1 MPGSA
6 YYKIAKQVAFWLSI
20 VPECQI
26 NCSTKSIVDSL
37 SAIKL
42 EKGELLVSF
51 DVVSLYTNVPV
62 MEAIQVCADLLY
74 DKCCMP
80 VDKDTFI
87 VLAKL
92 ASCDVIML
100 TPDGYYRQV
109 DGLAMGSPCAPLL
122 ANGWLSQYDSQIR
135 DNAKWYFRYMDDI
148 FREIAETKYDSK
160 LEEVNTYHDSLGFTG
175 EKEHEGALPA
185 LDSKLIN
192 NDGVLSSTWYCKPT
206 DTGLIMNFHALA
218 PMKYKRAAVIGFV
231 HRIYRACSN
240 WQNFH
245 ESLERAKSILL
256 KNQYPPSFT
265 EKLIHETLPTSSS
278 VKSEMRSDQ
287 ALALAVQMIADSL
300 NHKLDV
306 QKQKSAKIK

>member
-1 MPGSA
+1 
-6 YYKIAKQVAFWLSI
+6 
-20 VPECQI
+20 
-26 NCSTKSIVDSL
+26 
-37 SAIKL
+37 
-42 EKGELLVSF
+42 
-51 DVVSLYTNVPV
+51 

-100 TPDGYYRQV
+100 TLDGYYRQV

-135 DNAKWYFRYMDDI
+135 DNAKLYFRYMDDI

-265 EKLIHETLPTSSS
+265 EKLIHETLS
-278 VKSEMRSDQ
+278 
-287 ALALAVQMIADSL
+287 
-300 NHKLDV
+300 
-306 QKQKSAKIK
+306 KIIK